1 MQLCDICDRLSGEG
15 NMKRYKKSNNPDNSG
30 DDENKEKFD
39 ELFNEL
45 SEISKEIDKLND
57 GKDKKDHDDFVDKDD
72 DEDEDDEGMDGLDG
86 LDEVSSNFT
95 IEAEAIIKDVEDY
108 PLCSFFM
115 ETRKKAPERSTL
127 SWLSICDRDTVNMI
141 VEISDKLRE
150 DDPEIKK
157 AEDNTNEDVFENPK
171 LAEEEPEEEVTD
183 ASDFCGLSVLLYCW
197 ENNVL
202 KMPIEELEDIH
213 NCLSFYANAEALKR
227 DKLLT
232 IKGSGLLLDEATKC
246 TFTKKGERFSKK
258 LLKKLGIDK
267 KIKDM
272 EK

>member
-1 MQLCDICDRLSGEG
+1 MNEIGQQIIGREG
-15 NMKRYKKSNNPDNSG
+15 NMKRYRKSNNPDNSG

-57 GKDKKDHDDFVDKDD
+57 GLEDHDDIV
-72 DEDEDDEGMDGLDG
+72 EDDEEEEEEMDGFDG
-86 LDEVSSNFT
+86 LSVDLT
-95 IEAEAIIKDVEDY
+95 IEADSIIKDIEDY

-115 ETRKKAPERSTL
+115 EIRKNAPEKSTL

-141 VEISDKLRE
+141 IEISDELRKDE
-150 DDPEIKK
+150 PETKK
-157 AEDNTNEDVFENPK
+157 AEDNKSEDVFENPK
-171 LAEEEPEEEVTD
+171 LAEEETPTEVTD
-183 ASDFCGLSVLLYCW
+183 ASDFCGLAVLLYCW
-197 ENNVL
+197 ENSVL
-202 KMPIEELEDIH
+202 RIPITELEDIY
-213 NCLSFYANAEALKR
+213 NCLSFYANAEALRR

-232 IKGSGLLLDEATKC
+232 IKGSGLLLDDATKC
-246 TFTKKGERFSKK
+246 VFTKKGEKFSKK